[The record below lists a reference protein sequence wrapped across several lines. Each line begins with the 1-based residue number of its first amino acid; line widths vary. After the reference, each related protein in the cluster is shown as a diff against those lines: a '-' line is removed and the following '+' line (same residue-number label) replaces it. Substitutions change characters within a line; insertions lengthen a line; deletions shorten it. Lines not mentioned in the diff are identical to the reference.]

1 MVEFEIGKVWI
12 ERGGR
17 LRVCEKERGGRS

>member
-1 MVEFEIGKVWI
+1 MVESEIGKVWI
-12 ERGGR
+12 EMGER